1 MRFKSMLC
9 AGALSLTG
17 ACALWQMDGP
27 MTPVGL
33 IYAEVTGPGRYY
45 EIEQGMGPGSKT
57 GKSEAQS
64 ILGLV
69 ATGDNSVE
77 KAASNGGIK
86 KIYTIDWKV
95 FNVLGVYAKF
105 ETHVTGE

>member
-17 ACALWQMDGP
+17 ACALWQIDGP
-27 MTPVGL
+27 MTPMGW

-45 EIEQGMGPGSKT
+45 EIEQGMGQGSKH

-77 KAASNGGIK
+77 KACEQGGIK

-105 ETHVTGE
+105 ETHVSGE